1 MRRKMSGQ
9 TKITDHQ
16 AAASHHT
23 QPILEI
29 ASGAMRTGT
38 FLHISPTRPPS
49 PPPLNRNQVASTEPR
64 FHQQSC
70 ARTAARQQVPSL
82 RSTRRR
88 CLGHR
93 QPSNSADC
101 DKSTPFQT
109 ENDRKPVK
117 NMQNRRSIFSAS
129 VRKLES
135 TGPVRYTLPPRAMYQ
150 HNGRSSNSPKQ
161 PLSIRHSAPAAL
173 NETSL
178 EVTPNRSAA
187 EY

>member
-1 MRRKMSGQ
+1 MRRKMSRQ

-16 AAASHHT
+16 AAASHHIH
-23 QPILEI
+23 PILEI

-82 RSTRRR
+82 Y
-88 CLGHR
+88 R

-109 ENDRKPVK
+109 ENDRQEVQNMK
-117 NMQNRRSIFSAS
+117 NPRSNLQRQRPL
-129 VRKLES
+129 RKLES
-135 TGPVRYTLPPRAMYQ
+135 IGPVRYTLPPRATYQ
-150 HNGRSSNSPKQ
+150 HNGRSSSSPKQ

>member
-1 MRRKMSGQ
+1 
-9 TKITDHQ
+9 
-16 AAASHHT
+16 
-23 QPILEI
+23 
-29 ASGAMRTGT
+29 MRTGT

-82 RSTRRR
+82 Y
-88 CLGHR
+88 R

-135 TGPVRYTLPPRAMYQ
+135 SGPVRYTLPPRAMYQ
-150 HNGRSSNSPKQ
+150 HNGRSSKSPKQ